1 MESVWLRNRH
11 VWNLRAAPVIR
22 IPKEYDMTS
31 RHWLIIAALTALPIL
46 QACGPAVGAA
56 GVIAADAIYE
66 EETGER
72 LF

>member
-1 MESVWLRNRH
+1 
-11 VWNLRAAPVIR
+11 
-22 IPKEYDMTS
+22 MTS

-66 EETGER
+66 EETGRE